1 VIVRTALAGLAI
13 VVMATACGG
22 DDDNSSSAT
31 TVAPA
36 TTVAMSTPT
45 TAGAATATTAAS
57 AAAGGEAPMA
67 VTVDIKDFKF
77 VDADIKVAVGG
88 TVTWTNGDTQQH
100 TATAAGKFD
109 TGPIKPGDSK
119 TVTFDDAG
127 AVPYACSFHPFM
139 TGTVT
144 VG

>member
-1 VIVRTALAGLAI
+1 
-13 VVMATACGG
+13 M
-22 DDDNSSSAT
+22 
-31 TVAPA
+31 
-36 TTVAMSTPT
+36 AMSTPT
-45 TAGAATATTAAS
+45 TAGAATATTA

-88 TVTWTNGDTQQH
+88 TVTWTNSDTQQH

-109 TGPIKPGDSK
+109 TGPIKPGESK

-127 AVPYACSFHPFM
+127 AVSYACSFHPFM

>member
-22 DDDNSSSAT
+22 DDDSSDGAAAT

-36 TTVAMSTPT
+36 TTMAMSAPT
-45 TAGAATATTAAS
+45 TAGAATATTV
-57 AAAGGEAPMA
+57 AAADSAAPMA

-88 TVTWTNGDTQQH
+88 TVTWTNSDTQQH

-109 TGPIKPGDSK
+109 TGPIKPGESK
-119 TVTFDDAG
+119 TVTFDEAG
-127 AVPYACSFHPFM
+127 AIPYACSFHPFM

>member
-1 VIVRTALAGLAI
+1 
-13 VVMATACGG
+13 M
-22 DDDNSSSAT
+22 
-31 TVAPA
+31 
-36 TTVAMSTPT
+36 AMSAPT
-45 TAGAATATTAAS
+45 TAGGATAATAAAP
-57 AAAGGEAPMA
+57 AGGEAPMA

-88 TVTWTNGDTQQH
+88 TVTWTNSDTQQH

-109 TGPIKPGDSK
+109 TGAIQPGESK
-119 TVTFDDAG
+119 TVTFDAAG
-127 AVPYACSFHPFM
+127 AIPYACSFHPFM